1 MSSSPTRSF
10 TLSKVS
16 NLLQASQVVQYVT
29 GWAVPRARQFVE
41 SAFSQTP
48 LVFCA
53 RKTINDDDL
62 DYAIGELR
70 KWGEVREECQRR

>member
-10 TLSKVS
+10 TLLNVT
-16 NLLQASQVVQYVT
+16 NLLQASQVIQYVT

-41 SAFSQTP
+41 SSFSPIP

-53 RKTINDDDL
+53 RKTINDEDL
-62 DYAIGELR
+62 DFAIGELG
-70 KWGEVREECQRR
+70 KWGKVREECQRE